1 MAVLKNILLQGLL
14 AVTAV
19 AMPLASEEPSLDV
32 RNEDAINS
40 VLTPTLEARKNTNKC
55 EAHIHI
61 DSSNGLCGNKC
72 TQKFNIDIVDK
83 VEIATSKNKN
93 LIFDGALP
101 TGIISNDDKW
111 RSNFNLAYDTQ
122 KWSSHECANYKY
134 KSPRVSNGHR
144 HEYDLWCEFDC

>member
-1 MAVLKNILLQGLL
+1 MDKSGA
-14 AVTAV
+14 
-19 AMPLASEEPSLDV
+19 
-32 RNEDAINS
+32 AIGKTYDWS
-40 VLTPTLEARKNTNKC
+40 KVGTWSATNPP
-55 EAHIHI
+55 
-61 DSSNGLCGNKC
+61 DR
-72 TQKFNIDIVDK
+72 